1 MNFISIKAILDDV
14 VRFIP
19 PDSFNEMEIIEDC
32 SKAMDS
38 IGYILQY
45 EPAVAFV
52 KINNYKGCL
61 PKGLVQLNQIAYK
74 TNFSITQ
81 DDIAS
86 IRQLTS
92 LDEETYPSNGL
103 PLALLQSQWYRSHW
117 QPLRLST
124 NTFAMSVLC
133 EDCGMI
139 SCPTCEYEYTLLPDG
154 HIVTNFSEGFVCV
167 SYLKYPVD
175 CNGEFLIPDN
185 ENYKEALKNFAL
197 MRQWEIRWNMKE
209 EGSEKLYSKY
219 QSLWGLFKA
228 KATADMRITLD
239 SLENVK
245 NIRTRLIPKYNGF
258 NRFFGNLNSGE
269 NLNEKG
275 FSTGFINR

>member
-1 MNFISIKAILDDV
+1 MQFISIKSVLDDV

-32 SKAMDS
+32 SKAMDK

-45 EPAVAFV
+45 EPAIAFV
-52 KINNYKGCL
+52 PIKQYKGCL

-74 TNFSITQ
+74 TNFAITQ
-81 DDIAS
+81 DDIVS
-86 IRQLTS
+86 IRELTS
-92 LDEETYPSNGL
+92 LDVNNYPSDGL
-103 PLALLQSQWYRSHW
+103 PLALLQSSWYRSHW

-124 NTFAMSVLC
+124 NTFALSVLC
-133 EDCGMI
+133 EDCGLL
-139 SCPTCEYEYTLLPDG
+139 SCPTCEYEYTILPDG
-154 HIVTNFSEGFVCV
+154 HIVTNFVDGYVCV
-167 SYLKYPVD
+167 SYMKYPTD
-175 CNGEFLIPDN
+175 CDGEFLIPDN

-209 EGSEKLYSKY
+209 EGSERLYMKY
-219 QSLWGLFKA
+219 QAQWGLFKA

-245 NIRTRLIPKYNGF
+245 NIRNKLIVRENSF
-258 NRFFGNLNSGE
+258 NRFFGNLNSSE
-269 NLNEKG
+269 KLNEKG
-275 FSTGFINR
+275 FSTGYLNR

>member
-1 MNFISIKAILDDV
+1 MQFISIKSVLDDV

-32 SKAMDS
+32 SKAMDK

-45 EPAVAFV
+45 EPAIAFV
-52 KINNYKGCL
+52 PIKQYKGCL

-74 TNFSITQ
+74 TNFAITQ
-81 DDIAS
+81 DDIVS
-86 IRQLTS
+86 IRELTS
-92 LDEETYPSNGL
+92 LDVNNYPSDGL
-103 PLALLQSQWYRSHW
+103 PLALLQSSWYRSHW

-124 NTFAMSVLC
+124 NTFALSVLC
-133 EDCGMI
+133 EDCGLL
-139 SCPTCEYEYTLLPDG
+139 SCPTCEYEYTILPDG
-154 HIVTNFSEGFVCV
+154 HIVTNFVDGYVCV
-167 SYLKYPVD
+167 SYMKYPTD
-175 CNGEFLIPDN
+175 CDGEFLIPDN

-209 EGSEKLYSKY
+209 EGSERLYMKY
-219 QSLWGLFKA
+219 QAQWGLFKA

-245 NIRTRLIPKYNGF
+245 NIRNRLIVRENSF
-258 NRFFGNLNSGE
+258 NRFFGNLNSSE
-269 NLNEKG
+269 KLNEKG
-275 FSTGFINR
+275 FSTGYLNR

>member
-1 MNFISIKAILDDV
+1 MQFISIKSVLDDV

-32 SKAMDS
+32 SKAMDK

-45 EPAVAFV
+45 EPAIAFV
-52 KINNYKGCL
+52 PIKQYKGCL

-74 TNFSITQ
+74 TNFAITQ
-81 DDIAS
+81 DDIVS
-86 IRQLTS
+86 IRELTS
-92 LDEETYPSNGL
+92 LDVNNYPSDGL
-103 PLALLQSQWYRSHW
+103 PLALLQSSWYRSHW

-124 NTFAMSVLC
+124 NTFALSVLC
-133 EDCGMI
+133 EDCGLL
-139 SCPTCEYEYTLLPDG
+139 SCPTCEYEDTILPDG
-154 HIVTNFSEGFVCV
+154 HIVTNFPEGYVCV
-167 SYLKYPVD
+167 SYMKYPTD
-175 CNGEFLIPDN
+175 CDGEFLIPDN

-209 EGSEKLYSKY
+209 EGSERLYMKY
-219 QSLWGLFKA
+219 QAQWGLFKA

-245 NIRTRLIPKYNGF
+245 NIRNRLIVRENSF
-258 NRFFGNLNSGE
+258 NRFFGNLNSSE
-269 NLNEKG
+269 KLNEKG
-275 FSTGFINR
+275 FSTGYLNR